1 MEKSINTLLN
11 SNLRVIIPDFGAF
24 IIRQKEPRI
33 VVFNEFLRYNDGIL
47 IGYVAKSEGIDLE
60 IAEQLVNEYSSNISK
75 MLESGKSYTFE
86 GLGSLIRDNSGKI
99 IFESEINSKVT
110 EPSQDA
116 EPEFLP
122 SEGQGD
128 KPLVIEEAGPLIVK
142 KGRPK
147 KSAPAKSPVKKA
159 AKRAVKKGST
169 VRKKTARPAPVRQD
183 KPLTEPAQG
192 AKTPDKIPIITGQPQ
207 AQHEIPIPSLSE
219 TVNRESDQPEVR
231 QPLVHDLREEQM
243 PYNQTRLIF
252 RWVAIIV
259 VANAAILAWFIFG
272 EKIRD
277 RSREKKSEAGI
288 MDSVYQ
294 HLSDS
299 VRAAATDTTL
309 IFRETPEIIVPDTT
323 TAGASLR
330 YYIVA
335 GCFRDEI
342 NADELVKSLQNEG
355 FKAEKFG
362 KIGNLYAVSFASF
375 EDKEMAVSELE
386 RIRDEIHPEAW
397 MTRF

>member
-1 MEKSINTLLN
+1 
-11 SNLRVIIPDFGAF
+11 
-24 IIRQKEPRI
+24 
-33 VVFNEFLRYNDGIL
+33 
-47 IGYVAKSEGIDLE
+47 
-60 IAEQLVNEYSSNISK
+60 
-75 MLESGKSYTFE
+75 
-86 GLGSLIRDNSGKI
+86 
-99 IFESEINSKVT
+99 
-110 EPSQDA
+110 
-116 EPEFLP
+116 
-122 SEGQGD
+122 
-128 KPLVIEEAGPLIVK
+128 
-142 KGRPK
+142 
-147 KSAPAKSPVKKA
+147 VKKA
-159 AKRAVKKGST
+159 AKRAVKKGNT
-169 VRKKTARPAPVRQD
+169 VRKKAARPAKPIRQD
-183 KPLTEPAQG
+183 EPFIEPAQ
-192 AKTPDKIPIITGQPQ
+192 AVNTPDKIPIITGQPQ
-207 AQHEIPIPSLSE
+207 TQDEIPIPSLSE
-219 TVNRESDQPEVR
+219 TVNRESGQPEFR
-231 QPLVHDLREEQM
+231 QPLVHDIREEQM

-277 RSREKKSEAGI
+277 RSREKQSETGF

-309 IFRETPEIIVPDTT
+309 IFRETPEIILPDST